1 MKELIKKQYEECRKA
16 YESLEDKTSAAA
28 LQLLGAMGAYE
39 NLCPELKEDEDE
51 KMLNGLHSWMKEFG
65 GAEQYTEKVYKWIKG
80 LLEKQGEKKYS
91 WTEDEETMLKAIILN
106 LEEVKKHCAIAST
119 QYISKC
125 IDFLKS
131 SLKPL
136 DRWKPTAAQM
146 YSLKEHV
153 TYGGVDDDLRSLY
166 NDLTKLL

>member
-1 MKELIKKQYEECRKA
+1 MKDIISNRIKKAVYNIPQGYEARIDGNKVIVEAKESEDERIKKELLTHINRLIECHDKPDAERDEK
-16 YESLEDKTSAAA
+16 YESWRDWV
-28 LQLLGAMGAYE
+28 
-39 NLCPELKEDEDE
+39 KE
-51 KMLNGLHSWMKEFG
+51 
-65 GAEQYTEKVYKWIKG
+65 
-80 LLEKQGEKKYS
+80 QGEPKYT

-136 DRWKPTAAQM
+136 DSWKPTAAQM

-153 TYGGVDDDLRSLY
+153 TYGVVDDDLRSLY
-166 NDLTKLL
+166 NDLIKLL